1 MITAKEAR
9 LKTDEQSKILKEYK
23 LEEMLKEVESAIE
36 ANIAFARY
44 SFDYYFKKDRDGWDY
59 GYELA
64 EVLRGYGYL
73 VIAYLEED
81 GEYKID
87 PYLYI
92 NWGEASIK

>member
-9 LKTDEQSKILKEYK
+9 LKTDEQSKTLKEKK

-44 SFDYYFKKDRDGWDY
+44 SLDYYFKRDRDGWDY

-64 EVLRGYGYL
+64 KVLEDYGYF
-73 VIAYLEED
+73 VITYIEQD
-81 GEYKID
+81 GEYKD
-87 PYLYI
+87 NPYLYI